1 VPVGFADPPVAW
13 LWAFT
18 IGCYV
23 SIGACLY
30 FTLRLW
36 RGGAR
41 KAAFAEAG
49 LLLLLVGFFFALESV
64 GQVRIPFYNYPL
76 AFRDSRAPLPFAAVP
91 WLQPKFDGHD
101 GLLQCSKIIAALPL
115 NLPLSIPLMEA
126 SLAFAALWTA
136 RLLGA
141 SRLGLPML
149 TGLAALLVDS
159 ALDPVVATSFT
170 PSAVQLGHGMGLWR
184 WVVVDELGPD
194 AFGIPLINY
203 AVWFAG
209 TTILVCLIELFRKV
223 GGWDQTIHARCLDL
237 PSART
242 SPRAA
247 VVLWGV
253 LFVASLLVIA
263 LSPVLSHLTMLKQRA
278 IFYGTVVGAL
288 IYFVRTARGAP
299 RRAEIH
305 WELLV
310 PLLFFLLFPVSY
322 LIVSGLF
329 WTRPLLLVSTALY
342 VALGLLYCFG
352 PYVPRSTLG
361 TRSACVGQPLR
372 TSSASMAQTGRTD
385 QC

>member
-1 VPVGFADPPVAW
+1 MPVGFADPPAAW
-13 LWAFT
+13 LWTFT

-23 SIGACLY
+23 SFAACLY

-91 WLQPKFDGHD
+91 WLQPRFEGHD

-115 NLPLSIPLMEA
+115 NLPLSIPLMET

-141 SRLGLPML
+141 ARLGLPML

-170 PSAVQLGHGMGLWR
+170 PSSVQLGHGMGLWR

-203 AVWFAG
+203 
-209 TTILVCLIELFRKV
+209 
-223 GGWDQTIHARCLDL
+223 
-237 PSART
+237 
-242 SPRAA
+242 
-247 VVLWGV
+247 GV
-253 LFVASLLVIA
+253 
-263 LSPVLSHLTMLKQRA
+263 
-278 IFYGTVVGAL
+278 
-288 IYFVRTARGAP
+288 
-299 RRAEIH
+299 
-305 WELLV
+305 
-310 PLLFFLLFPVSY
+310 
-322 LIVSGLF
+322 
-329 WTRPLLLVSTALY
+329 
-342 VALGLLYCFG
+342 
-352 PYVPRSTLG
+352 
-361 TRSACVGQPLR
+361 
-372 TSSASMAQTGRTD
+372 
-385 QC
+385 